1 MVTCPCGCPHPVTPG
16 RTYARRG
23 CYARTPANKP
33 QIMEAIAKS
42 VVAMRASHAANRELK
57 AGRYATK
64 GVAYVAGYRAG
75 YTTAMRW
82 WQEKLRRQSQA

>member
-1 MVTCPCGCPHPVTPG
+1 MSCPCGCPDAVTPG

-23 CYARTPANKP
+23 CYSRTAANKP
-33 QIMEAIAKS
+33 QVMAAVAKS
-42 VVAMRASHAANRELK
+42 VVAMRASHAKAREAK
-57 AGRYATK
+57 ASKYATK

-82 WQEKLRRQSQA
+82 WQEQFRRKNAA